1 MTIFHKRVFGEVIKL
16 KREVI
21 LWTDDVDTE
30 AKLSGEQR
38 EQTQKWG
45 NQGTGGMRQYA
56 WKLYIHGNVL
66 MKPCVKVVFFCFWS
80 SSCGL

>member
-1 MTIFHKRVFGEVIKL
+1 MTIFRKRVFGEVIKL

-45 NQGTGGMRQYA
+45 NQGTGGMRQYVS
-56 WKLYIHGNVL
+56 KLYIHGNVL
-66 MKPCVKVVFFCFWS
+66 MKPCVKVVFLF
-80 SSCGL
+80 LK